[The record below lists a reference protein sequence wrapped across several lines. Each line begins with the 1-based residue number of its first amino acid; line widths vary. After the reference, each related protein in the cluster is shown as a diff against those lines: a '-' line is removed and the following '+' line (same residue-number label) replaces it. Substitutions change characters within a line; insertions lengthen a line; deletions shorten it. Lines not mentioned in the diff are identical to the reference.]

1 MWPYPQYTADSVTF
15 TEEILSGK
23 LHFLCSESRRS
34 NTIFNYFG
42 ANPTPPKHTNMFLS
56 TLNMYLPA
64 RLLLVSI
71 LSVLVST
78 EKISPLVP
86 DAHFP

>member
-1 MWPYPQYTADSVTF
+1 
-15 TEEILSGK
+15 
-23 LHFLCSESRRS
+23 
-34 NTIFNYFG
+34 
-42 ANPTPPKHTNMFLS
+42 
-56 TLNMYLPA
+56 MYLPA

-86 DAHFP
+86 DALSLIPENIKKHCGFLMFPEGRERVHWEQMG